1 MTTVSSRA
9 QSPDPSEVEGRGLH
23 SSGRILFIDH
33 TAVLGGA
40 QLSLLDIATGLRHR
54 GATALFEA
62 GPLGDALVAAGVA
75 VIPIAAG
82 ASLRSIKKHS
92 RLPSPSALVGTG
104 RAVLELA
111 RVAPRFDLLY
121 ANSPKSFLVSAA
133 AGLLARRPVV
143 WHLRDILDYEHFSR
157 SNVRLLVAVANAR
170 AARVVANS
178 QATADAFVA
187 VGGRRAIVRVVHNGI
202 DAAPFDRLGAA
213 DRLRMRRELEIPED
227 AFLVGSFS
235 RLHPWK
241 GQDVLLDALAQLPD
255 VHAII
260 VGGALFSGEAAYEAA
275 LRERASQPPLV
286 PRVHLLGTRTDVPR
300 LISACDLVVHTSVLP
315 EPFGRVLVEAL
326 LATRPLVASDA
337 GGVREIVTDGQTA
350 LLVPP
355 GDAVR
360 LADAVRAIR
369 SDPAKSRLMAE
380 AGAAD
385 VRRRFTREAML
396 DGVTRVIDDV
406 LGGVH
411 S

>member
-1 MTTVSSRA
+1 MTPASSRA
-9 QSPDPSEVEGRGLH
+9 PSRDLH
-23 SSGRILFIDH
+23 SSRVLFVDH

-40 QLSLLDIATGLRHR
+40 QLSLLDIAIGLRQR
-54 GATALFEA
+54 GAIALFEA
-62 GPLGDALVAAGVA
+62 GPFSDALVASGVA

-82 ASLRSIKKHS
+82 ASLRSIKKQS

-104 RAVLELA
+104 RAVMELA
-111 RVAPRFDLLY
+111 RVARPFDLLY

-133 AGLLARRPVV
+133 AGLLVRRPVV
-143 WHLRDILDYEHFSR
+143 WHLRDILDYQHFSR
-157 SNVRLLVAVANAR
+157 SNVRLLVTVANAR

-202 DAAPFDRLGAA
+202 DAAPFDRLDAA
-213 DRLRMRRELEIPED
+213 DRLHTRRALGIPED

-241 GQDVLLDALAQLPD
+241 GQDILLDALAQLPD
-255 VHAII
+255 VHAIV
-260 VGGALFSGEAAYEAA
+260 VGGALFSGEAEFEAA
-275 LRERASQPPLV
+275 LRQRALQPPLA
-286 PRVHLLGTRTDVPR
+286 PRVHLLGARTDVPR
-300 LISACDLVVHTSVLP
+300 LIGACDLVVHTSVLP

-337 GGVREIVTDGQTA
+337 GGVREVVTDGQTA
-350 LLVPP
+350 ILVPP
-355 GDAVR
+355 GDAVC
-360 LADAVRAIR
+360 LADAVRAIK
-369 SDPAKSRLMAE
+369 SDPAKSRLMAQ

-406 LGGVH
+406 LGSVRP
-411 S
+411 